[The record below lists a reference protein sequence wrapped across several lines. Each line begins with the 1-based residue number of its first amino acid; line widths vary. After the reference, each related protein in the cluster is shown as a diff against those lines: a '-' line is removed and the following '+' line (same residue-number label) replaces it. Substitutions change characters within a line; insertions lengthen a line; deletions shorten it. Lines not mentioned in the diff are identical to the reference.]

1 MTQLELSVVL
11 PVYNEE
17 ENVPIV
23 HAQVKA
29 ALEDAERTYEI
40 IYVDDGSKDASYA
53 QLQVIA
59 ADDFTVSVI
68 RFRRNYGQ
76 TAALSAGIERSCG
89 KIIILL
95 DADLQNDPADIKLLL
110 AKLDEGYD
118 VVSGW
123 RKNRQDDALK
133 RKLPSMIANGLI
145 SRTTGVRLHDY
156 GCTLKAYRREVL
168 EPVRLYGEMHRFI
181 PVYASWNGARITEIP
196 VNHRARQFGTS
207 KYGLSRI
214 VRVILDL
221 ITVKFLGGYTTKPLY
236 AFGMVGLLMGFVSIV
251 SIALATGQR
260 IVSQV
265 RLHNNPFLLIGMI
278 GLGLAIETI
287 LLGLLA
293 ELLTRTY
300 FESQGKSTYVIRS
313 VVVGHA
319 PAATLIPSKA
329 ERSNRMDLLEDYF
342 EHPHKHDKQPV
353 ITATDGHTA
362 DTLLDVG
369 LSE

>member
-17 ENVPIV
+17 ENIPLL

-29 ALEDAERTYEI
+29 ALEDTERTYEI
-40 IYVDDGSKDASYA
+40 LYVDDGSKDASFA
-53 QLQVIA
+53 RLAAIA
-59 ADDFTVSVI
+59 AEDATVSVI

-89 KIIILL
+89 QVIILL
-95 DADLQNDPADIKLLL
+95 DADLQNDPADIQRLL
-110 AKLDEGYD
+110 AKLNEGYD

-123 RKNRQDDALK
+123 RKNRHDATIK
-133 RKLPSMIANGLI
+133 RKIPSMIANGLI
-145 SRTTGVRLHDY
+145 SRTTGVHLHDY

-196 VNHRARQFGTS
+196 VNHRARQYGKS

-214 VRVILDL
+214 MRVILDL
-221 ITVKFLGGYTTKPLY
+221 MTVKFLGGYSTKPLY
-236 AFGMVGLLMGFVSIV
+236 AFGMVGLLMGFVSTLSIV
-251 SIALATGQR
+251 SAVGQR
-260 IVSQV
+260 VVGHV

-278 GLGLAIETI
+278 GLGLATETI

-300 FESQGKSTYVIRS
+300 FESQGKSTYVIHS
-313 VVVGHA
+313 VVLGQSPVA
-319 PAATLIPSKA
+319 SLIPVKA
-329 ERSNRMDLLEDYF
+329 DRPNHVDPLNDF
-342 EHPHKHDKQPV
+342 IEHPRDLDKQPV
-353 ITATDGHTA
+353 ITAFDSRTA
-362 DTLLDVG
+362 DNLLDIG